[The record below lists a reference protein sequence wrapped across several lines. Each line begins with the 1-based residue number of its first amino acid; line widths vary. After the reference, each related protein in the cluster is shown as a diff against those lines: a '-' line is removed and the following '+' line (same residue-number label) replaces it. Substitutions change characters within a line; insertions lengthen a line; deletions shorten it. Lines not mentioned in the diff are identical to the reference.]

1 MLTSERFRT
10 AKTQTGHQKKFR
22 CRLVRLS
29 MLKLGDGV
37 WEQIARVAIWTGIN
51 IDWSKR
57 TGRLQLASISRE
69 PLQDSPRAR
78 GSWGVR
84 CRSLHFGGLLWNDL
98 APLWRGLLSTRAGK
112 PCMTKPKLSPA
123 PWRGF
128 CLRGPLHCRT

>member
-10 AKTQTGHQKKFR
+10 TKTQTGHQKTFR

-37 WEQIARVAIWTGIN
+37 REQIARVAIRTGIN

-69 PLQDSPRAR
+69 TLDLRAIFLNSAASTQNSPRAK
-78 GSWGVR
+78 GSCGRW
-84 CRSLHFGGLLWNDL
+84 W
-98 APLWRGLLSTRAGK
+98 ST
-112 PCMTKPKLSPA
+112 L
-123 PWRGF
+123 
-128 CLRGPLHCRT
+128 